1 MFNQD
6 LGIDLGTANTLVF
19 ARGKGI
25 IFQES
30 SVIAVDESTGKV
42 LAVGTA
48 AKEMI
53 GRTPAN
59 IIATNPLSGGVIADF
74 ESAKAMIQHF
84 IRKANRRRWG
94 KPRVI
99 IGVPSSVTEVERRAV
114 SDAALQAGCKE
125 AYLIEEPIAAAIG
138 ADLDIEGPI
147 GHMVI
152 DIGGGTTDI
161 AIISLGG
168 IVASLSLKVAGNKMD
183 EAIMN
188 HVRRKHN
195 LLLGERTA
203 EQIKIAIGSA
213 LPKSNRTMTARG
225 LDMITRLPK
234 AIELT
239 SVEVAEALADPVA
252 QITRAAR
259 TVIERCPPELI
270 GDIWERGIV
279 LTGGGSLLDGMAE
292 VIAAETGLPTAV
304 AENPIAAVA
313 LGTGKALEQM
323 GTLKQL
329 IRLHKN

>member
-1 MFNQD
+1 LFNQD

-19 ARGKGI
+19 VRGKGI

-30 SVIAVDESTGKV
+30 SVIAMDENIHKV

-48 AKEMI
+48 AREMV

-59 IIATNPLSGGVIADF
+59 IVATNPLRGGVIADF
-74 ESAKAMIQHF
+74 DSAKVMLQHF
-84 IRKANRRRWG
+84 IKKANRRRWG

-99 IGVPSSVTEVERRAV
+99 IGIPSNVTEVERRAV
-114 SDAALQAGCKE
+114 TNAAIQAGCKE

-138 ADLDIEGPI
+138 ADLDIEGPA
-147 GHMVI
+147 GHMVV

-168 IVASLSLKVAGNKMD
+168 IVASLSLMVAGNRMD

-188 HVRRKHN
+188 HVRKKHN

-203 EQIKIAIGSA
+203 EHVKMTIGSA
-213 LPKSNRTMTARG
+213 LPKSGKKMAVRG
-225 LDMITRLPK
+225 FDMVTRLPK
-234 AIELT
+234 SIEI
-239 SVEVAEALADPVA
+239 SSEEVADALADPVA
-252 QITRAAR
+252 QITRGAR
-259 TVIERCPPELI
+259 TVIEKCPPELI
-270 GDIWERGIV
+270 GDIWDRGIV
-279 LTGGGSLLDGMAE
+279 LTGGGALLQGMAD
-292 VIAAETGLPTAV
+292 VVAAETGLPTMV

-329 IRLHKN
+329 IKLRKN

>member
-30 SVIAVDESTGKV
+30 SVIALEETSRKV

-74 ESAKAMIQHF
+74 DSARVMLQHF
-84 IRKANRRRWG
+84 IRKANYRHLG

-99 IGVPSSVTEVERRAV
+99 IGIPSSITEVERRAV

-138 ADLDIEGPI
+138 ADLDIEGPT

-168 IVASLSLKVAGNKMD
+168 IVANLSLKVAGNKMD
-183 EAIMN
+183 EAIVN

-203 EQIKIAIGSA
+203 EQIKITIGSA
-213 LPKSNRTMTARG
+213 FPKFNRTMTARG
-225 LDMITRLPK
+225 FDMVTRLPK
-234 AIELT
+234 AIEL
-239 SVEVAEALADPVA
+239 SSEEIAEALADPVA

-259 TVIERCPPELI
+259 TVIEKCPPELV

-279 LTGGGSLLDGMAE
+279 LTGGGSLLDGLAE
-292 VIAAETGLPTAV
+292 VVAAETGLPAAV

-323 GTLKQL
+323 GKLKQL
-329 IRLHKN
+329 IRLRRN